1 MNAVGESQAATQC
14 LGAVCPGLCGDA
26 PESRPPSDGV
36 LQQAIAPWIG
46 AARRQHVVKVGLA
59 ALDLLVLA
67 MCFLLG
73 RSATWL
79 KDDITVWQAFTA
91 WWTTSGEIRATL
103 FVAVSLLMVVW
114 MGAVNG
120 HYTGARRKPWWDEV
134 RQILLVVIFGA
145 MLDAM
150 VVYLGKWQFSRLWT
164 GATWT
169 LVFFLL
175 PLARL
180 VVKRKLLRA
189 GWLAQ
194 PYVLIGSPA
203 QAREAAAA
211 LASEPLMGYV
221 PVAVVSPCGIVENP
235 ALALGAQQ
243 FQPIPLSP
251 EIVGYLREPGPY
263 QIVIALDEGNGILLR
278 NLAQTLMLSR
288 DDVILIPPL
297 SGLPLLGMEL
307 SHFFSHDVLLLR
319 ARNNLKRRAPQFV
332 KRTVDLLAATLLSL
346 LLAPLLIAVA
356 ILIKRE
362 NSGPV
367 FFMQPRIGRNGTTFP
382 FIKFRSMV
390 TDADAA
396 LERWKQSHPHLWE
409 KYRASNF
416 KLADDPRVTR
426 VGRWIRRTSIDELPQ
441 LWNVLRGD
449 MSLVGPRPLLARE
462 LPDYGESI
470 TIYNAARPG
479 LTGLWQISGRSST
492 TFEQRIAM
500 DRWYVRNWSLWYDFV
515 ILVRT
520 VRVVLKGEGA
530 H

>member
-1 MNAVGESQAATQC
+1 M
-14 LGAVCPGLCGDA
+14 
-26 PESRPPSDGV
+26 
-36 LQQAIAPWIG
+36 
-46 AARRQHVVKVGLA
+46 

-67 MCFLLG
+67 MCFMLG
-73 RSATWL
+73 RSASWL
-79 KDDITVWQAFTA
+79 KDDISLWQAVTVW
-91 WWTTSGEIRATL
+91 WSSSGEIRATL
-103 FVAVSLLMVVW
+103 FAVVSLLMVAW

-120 HYTGARRKPWWDEV
+120 HYTASRRKPWWDEV
-134 RQILLVVIFGA
+134 REMLLAVFVGA

-164 GATWT
+164 GTTWT
-169 LVFFLL
+169 LVLLLL

-180 VVKRKLLRA
+180 VVKRKLLQS

-194 PYVLIGSPA
+194 PYVLIGNPA

-221 PVAVVSPCGIVENP
+221 PVALVSPCGLAEP
-235 ALALGAQQ
+235 ASTPLGAKQ
-243 FQPIPLSP
+243 FDPIPLSP
-251 EIVGYLREPGPY
+251 EVVRYLREPGPY
-263 QIVIALDEGNGILLR
+263 QIVIALEEGNSTLLR

-288 DDVILIPPL
+288 DDIILVPPL

-319 ARNNLKRRAPQFV
+319 ARNNLKRRSPQIL
-332 KRTVDLLAATLLSL
+332 KRAFDLVVAASLSL

-356 ILIKRE
+356 ILIKCE

-367 FFMQPRIGRNGTTFP
+367 FFTQPRIGRNGRHFP

-396 LERWKQSHPHLWE
+396 LERWKQSHPDLWE
-409 KYRASNF
+409 QYRANNF

-441 LWNVLRGD
+441 LWNVLRGE

-470 TIYNAARPG
+470 VIYTAARPG

-492 TFEQRIAM
+492 SFEQRIAL

-520 VRVVLKGEGA
+520 VRVVLRGDGA